1 MYEALQEQQKRA
13 AMIDLLLKTAILLLF
28 LSVLFFSMS
37 TAANQKNPAQLFEQ
51 AKLSLQADMVVPPL
65 AVGDQF
71 TYRVKV
77 TPQNAAVFP
86 VENELLSVKEI
97 HEEGQAPDMRVFQ
110 IQALKA
116 GSAQTG
122 AVAGA
127 SSVSFPVKILPEQT
141 LDTYAQTYSS
151 KTKYLLLVNLTRQRV
166 GVFTGEKGNWKK
178 VKEYLCSS
186 GAAGYDTP
194 TGTFTV
200 QERGPWFFNQSLG
213 SGARWWVRFNGPYLF
228 HSLEMDENKNVK
240 DTRLG
245 TPLSHG
251 CVRLNIDE
259 AKWIHDAIPAG
270 STVVVYK

>member
-116 GSAQTG
+116 
-122 AVAGA
+122 
-127 SSVSFPVKILPEQT
+127 L
-141 LDTYAQTYSS
+141 
-151 KTKYLLLVNLTRQRV
+151 
-166 GVFTGEKGNWKK
+166 
-178 VKEYLCSS
+178 
-186 GAAGYDTP
+186 
-194 TGTFTV
+194 
-200 QERGPWFFNQSLG
+200 SL
-213 SGARWWVRFNGPYLF
+213 
-228 HSLEMDENKNVK
+228 
-240 DTRLG
+240 
-245 TPLSHG
+245 
-251 CVRLNIDE
+251 
-259 AKWIHDAIPAG
+259 IHI
-270 STVVVYK
+270 